1 MQERFEEARQALADM
16 ESGRRRPGRTY
27 QGFIKALM
35 RYSLPLVD
43 RVVGALRS
51 AMLAMAGRYATREGF
66 MAFAVDGSR
75 SEGPRTQA
83 NEEALGRSGRKKTGP
98 QFWMTTLWH
107 MGLGLPWAWKTGPGT
122 DAERSHLRELLPAL
136 PAGALVV
143 ADAGFVGYQLLRDIV
158 AGGRNFLIRVGG
170 NVTLLQGL
178 GYAQVEDGQ
187 RVYLWPQ
194 QAQRKKTPPLV
205 LRLIVLWRHGKPIYL
220 VTNLSEEAMSDRQ
233 AAVLYEMRWGV
244 EVFYRSL
251 KQTLGRRKMLSEAPV
266 QGRLELEWTLVGL
279 QVLGMLSVEQILGR
293 GKDPLSWSVAASLRM
308 VRRTMQDRA
317 PCGRGRAGLP
327 RALGGAIK
335 DDYRRRGSKSARH
348 WPHKKNDPPA
358 GPPRIREATEAELKA
373 ASALQPAKEAA

>member
-83 NEEALGRSGRKKTGP
+83 NEKALGRGGRQKTGP

-107 MGLGLPWAWKTGPGT
+107 MGLGLPWAWKIGPGT
-122 DAERSHLRELLPAL
+122 DAERSHLRELLPVL
-136 PAGALVV
+136 PEGALVV

-178 GYAQVEDGQ
+178 GTAQVEDGQ

-194 QAQRKKTPPLV
+194 QARRKKTPPLV
-205 LRLIVLWRHGKPIYL
+205 LRLMVLWRHGKPIYL
-220 VTNLSEEAMSDRQ
+220 VTNLSEEAMSERQ

-317 PCGRGRAGLP
+317 PCRRGRAGLP
-327 RALGGAIK
+327 RALGGAVK
-335 DDYRRRGSKSARH
+335 DAYRRRASKAARD

-358 GPPRIREATEAELKA
+358 GPPIIRKATETEMKA
-373 ASALQPAKEAA
+373 ASTLQPAKEAA